1 MLINDWWSEY
11 YLHHLFL
18 FQGYLQFNSL
28 AASRY
33 KSIFSMTL
41 FSKLHCSGFIFIRW
55 THYTGKLIMKY
66 ILWVSISQT
75 TPRHPPPPPHTDTH
89 TQTHTHTRTITI
101 IPYFQ
106 YLKAFISRMIFR
118 LLLAVDWW
126 RYCYLICFP
135 TYFQSSEYASKNCFW
150 PSSQNVVIWCL
161 WSSCSFSQCLG
172 GWSTVRFP
180 NKRAGEPTQQW
191 VSNTFPEANWLLWEG
206 FSFSLG
212 TQEGVHE

>member
-1 MLINDWWSEY
+1 
-11 YLHHLFL
+11 
-18 FQGYLQFNSL
+18 
-28 AASRY
+28 
-33 KSIFSMTL
+33 
-41 FSKLHCSGFIFIRW
+41 
-55 THYTGKLIMKY
+55 
-66 ILWVSISQT
+66 
-75 TPRHPPPPPHTDTH
+75 
-89 TQTHTHTRTITI
+89 
-101 IPYFQ
+101 
-106 YLKAFISRMIFR
+106 MIFR

-126 RYCYLICFP
+126 RYCSLICFP
-135 TYFQSSEYASKNCFW
+135 THFQSSEYASKNCFW

-212 TQEGVHE
+212 TQEGVQEAWNIFTNKMSYKLYFLNLESMSFSKVVKKKLHILLMHSHGQQCSNWEFGILVFDIWENE